1 MRLHLPLPP
10 PSQVYL
16 EPQGGWRPHWERGT
30 IAAVVLGN
38 LLVAVLVGM
47 LMASWAQQQRL
58 LEEVMVSP
66 VRRLRT
72 IRAFQHHACVVAVRG
87 DVFARLRI
95 RKPAGLLNVCH
106 SYTFYVF
113 SACVQCLSITAKP
126 FSQQARKPSYS
137 SPAGKP
143 SHTAPSFIN
152 HPLPSRALAALAGH
166 QHPPRR
172 HNLQVADGEA
182 ATGCAA
188 C

>member
-1 MRLHLPLPP
+1 MHLHLPLPP

-72 IRAFQHHACVVAVRG
+72 IRAFQQHACVVAVRG

-113 SACVQCLSITAKP
+113 SAYVQCLSITAKP
-126 FSQQARKPSYS
+126 FSQQARKPS
-137 SPAGKP
+137 
-143 SHTAPSFIN
+143 HTAPSFIN
-152 HPLPSRALAALAGH
+152 HPLPFCALASLAGH

-182 ATGCAA
+182 ATGCVA